1 MIGSILDD
9 KVYTAEMCNQ
19 KCKEDVSDDPC
30 TMFGVGRSDR
40 SNYGKCFLT
49 KGVCTKSTD
58 VSYDIWY
65 STPKYPSK
73 KPGVCTHLVSN
84 MGSSATRDMCVA
96 ITSST
101 TC

>member
-1 MIGSILDD
+1 MIGSVLDD
-9 KVYTAEMCNQ
+9 QVYTAEMCNK
-19 KCKEDVSDDPC
+19 KCKDDPSESC

-65 STPKYPSK
+65 STPRYPSNE
-73 KPGVCTHLVSN
+73 PGKCTHLVSN
-84 MGSSATRDMCVA
+84 MGDSSVRDMCVA
-96 ITSST
+96 IT
-101 TC
+101 